1 MRSQPWLG
9 IGIGRYPGALGEAQ
23 AVYFANSP
31 ADPREEYVADA
42 PEYGFNEFL
51 QLGGEYGLI
60 GLCLFISITGIASG
74 GLFKRNTQQ
83 TGGVSGALSAFLVFA
98 CFSYF

>member
-1 MRSQPWLG
+1 MENGSGGDAFPTLAEY

-51 QLGGEYGLI
+51 QLGGEYG
-60 GLCLFISITGIASG
+60 FDR
-74 GLFKRNTQQ
+74 F
-83 TGGVSGALSAFLVFA
+83 VLVYIDNGYSVGRA
-98 CFSYF
+98 V

>member
-1 MRSQPWLG
+1 MLAGGYFITGIIDRGWIVFAEKGFRRWTFVGMENGSGGDAFPTWLG

-42 PEYGFNEFL
+42 PEYGFNEFCNW
-51 QLGGEYGLI
+51 EV
-60 GLCLFISITGIASG
+60 
-74 GLFKRNTQQ
+74 NM
-83 TGGVSGALSAFLVFA
+83 V
-98 CFSYF
+98 

>member
-1 MRSQPWLG
+1 MDLAVMRSQPWLG
-9 IGIGRYPGALGEAQ
+9 VGIGRYPGALGEAQ

-60 GLCLFISITGIASG
+60 GLCLFISITGIAGCLKGTRS
-74 GLFKRNTQQ
+74 KPVEYR
-83 TGGVSGALSAFLVFA
+83 AL
-98 CFSYF
+98 